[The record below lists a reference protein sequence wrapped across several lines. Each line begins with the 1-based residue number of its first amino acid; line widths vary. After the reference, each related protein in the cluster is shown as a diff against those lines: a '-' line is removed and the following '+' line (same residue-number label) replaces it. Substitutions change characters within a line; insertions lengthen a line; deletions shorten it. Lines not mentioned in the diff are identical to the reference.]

1 MTFYN
6 NTSDNIVSHRTWVLF
21 LTSYFLMF
29 KSRISEGKILKR
41 IKKFIATIA
50 MLTIAV
56 SAMGC
61 KMVEKT
67 PEAIQNTV
75 LATVGN
81 EKITKGDLDKQIDAQ
96 LKQQFGNDYA
106 TNDKV
111 KDQVKQAKQ
120 QGLDGLVSQKVLLQE
135 ADKLGLKPSDDDLN
149 KQVDDQINQYKAQ
162 YPGEG
167 QFEGVLQQ
175 NGLTED
181 QLRELIKDSLITQA
195 VQTSIV
201 KDVTV
206 TDDDVQTYYNENKD
220 SKYSVGAGATVSHIL
235 IAEKASDGSVDFDAS
250 LTKANA
256 IKAKLDAGADFATL
270 AKENSADPGSKDQ
283 GGNLGFQPYNTTQLV
298 PEFVNGFKNLKEGEI
313 SAPVKS
319 QYGYHIIKAT
329 GLKEA
334 QVTPLD
340 QVKDQIKSSLL
351 QQKQGD
357 AVNSKIEEWKKDLN
371 VKTYEDRL

>member
-1 MTFYN
+1 MIYEIILS
-6 NTSDNIVSHRTWVLF
+6 NTKNMFCF

-29 KSRISEGKILKR
+29 KSRISEGKVLKR

-50 MLTIAV
+50 VLTIAV

-81 EKITKGDLDKQIDAQ
+81 EKVTKGDLDKTMEPTIAQIKQQYGEDYANNAQVKAQ
-96 LKQQFGNDYA
+96 L
-106 TNDKV
+106 
-111 KDQVKQAKQ
+111 DQAKKQA
-120 QGLDGLVSQKVLLQE
+120 LDNLVTEKVLLQE
-135 ADKLGLKPSDDDLN
+135 ADKLNLKPSDDEIN
-149 KQVDDQINQYKAQ
+149 KKVEDQINQYKTQ
-162 YPGEG
+162 YSQEG
-167 QFEGVLQQ
+167 QFESILQQ

-181 QLRELIKDSLITQA
+181 QLKELIKKNAITGA
-195 VQTSIV
+195 VQDNIV

-220 SKYSVGAGATVSHIL
+220 SKYTVGAGATVSHIL
-235 IAEKASDGSVDFDAS
+235 VAEKASDGSVDFDAS

-256 IKAKLDAGADFATL
+256 LKAKLDGGADFATL
-270 AKENSADPGSKDQ
+270 AKESSADTGSQAQ
-283 GGNLGFQPYNTTQLV
+283 GGNLGFVAYNTTQMV
-298 PEFVNGFKNLKEGEI
+298 KEFVDGFKNLKEGEI

-329 GLKEA
+329 GLKDS

-340 QVKDQIKSSLL
+340 QVKDQIKSTLL

-357 AVNSKIEEWKKDLN
+357 AFNSKIEEWKKDLN
-371 VKTYEDRL
+371 VKTYEDKL

>member
-1 MTFYN
+1 M
-6 NTSDNIVSHRTWVLF
+6 
-21 LTSYFLMF
+21 
-29 KSRISEGKILKR
+29 KR
-41 IKKFIATIA
+41 IKKFIAS
-50 MLTIAV
+50 IAV
-56 SAMGC
+56 LAIAASAMGC

-75 LATVGN
+75 LATVGS
-81 EKITKGDLDKQIDAQ
+81 EKITKGDLDKKMEPTIA
-96 LKQQFGNDYA
+96 
-106 TNDKV
+106 
-111 KDQVKQAKQ
+111 QVKQQHGEDYANNSQVKAQLDQAKKQ
-120 QGLDGLVSQKVLLQE
+120 ALDNMVTEKVLLQE

-149 KQVDDQINQYKAQ
+149 KKIDDRISQIKTQ

-167 QFEGVLQQ
+167 QFESLLQA
-175 NGLTED
+175 NNLTED
-181 QLRELIKDSLITQA
+181 QLRDLLKTDVITAA
-195 VQTSIV
+195 VQDDVV

-220 SKYSVGAGATVSHIL
+220 SKYTVGAGATISHIL

-256 IKAKLDAGADFATL
+256 IKAKLDAGADFAAL
-270 AKENSADPGSKDQ
+270 AKESSADTGSKDQ
-283 GGNLGFQPYNTTQLV
+283 GGNLGFQAYDTKQLV
-298 PEFVNGFKNLKEGEI
+298 PEFVEGYKNLKEGEV

-329 GLKEA
+329 GLKDS
-334 QVTPLD
+334 QVTSLD

-357 AVNSKIEEWKKDLN
+357 AVSAKIKEWKDELK